1 MKLVD
6 FIRRLIASFNTFLLY
21 FPSMKSPFVLVMLE
35 PVSLPRLEG
44 IARFARERHWN
55 LMLDDRLCGGISDW
69 RGDGVITTLRHG
81 SARLAAIRKF
91 RSANIPVVDLTVECQ
106 QINLPRVTSDHF
118 EIGRLGSDHF
128 KERGF
133 GNVAWFSSGWSEVH
147 RLRYDGFSKGF
158 NAPVPRL
165 GLKTLRRC
173 LAELPKPV
181 GVLAYNDTDAAQV
194 IYAAR
199 ELGFDVPDDVSVL
212 GIGDDP
218 FLCENQSTP
227 ISSVQQ
233 DLVRGA
239 YEGAALLQRL
249 MDGEKEPKEP
259 ILVPPA
265 GLTSRAS
272 TDTVAHGDPLVRAA
286 LVYINRHL
294 GEAFGAP
301 EIAKEIGL
309 PRHKLDRLFAEKLG
323 HSVGHEIH
331 DRRIARA
338 KHMLSDAATPISRIA
353 SECGFCNIAY
363 LSNVFRKATGLSP
376 RAWRKS
382 FAHAST

>member
-1 MKLVD
+1 
-6 FIRRLIASFNTFLLY
+6 
-21 FPSMKSPFVLVMLE
+21 MLE

-55 LMLDDRLCGGISDW
+55 LMLDDRLCGGISEW
-69 RGDGVITTLRHG
+69 RGDGVITTLRHD
-81 SARLAAIRKF
+81 STRLAAIRKF
-91 RSANIPVVDLTVECQ
+91 RSANIPVVDLTVECLRL
-106 QINLPRVTSDHF
+106 NLPRVTSDHF

-133 GNVAWFSSGWSEVH
+133 RNVAWFSSGWSEVH
-147 RLRYDGFSKGF
+147 RRRYDGFSTGF
-158 NAPVPRL
+158 DTPVPRL
-165 GLKTLRRC
+165 GLKTLRRR
-173 LAELPKPV
+173 LAEIPKPV

-199 ELGFDVPDDVSVL
+199 ELGLDVPDDVSVL

-227 ISSVQQ
+227 ISSVRQ

-249 MDGEKEPKEP
+249 MDGETAPKEP
-259 ILVPPA
+259 ILIPPT

-272 TDTVAHGDPLVRAA
+272 TDTLAHNDPLVRAA

-309 PRHKLDRLFAEKLG
+309 PRHRLDRLFAEKLG
-323 HSVGHEIH
+323 HSVGREIH

-338 KHMLSDAATPISRIA
+338 KRMLSDANIPISRIA
-353 SECGFCNIAY
+353 SECGFCNVAY

-376 RAWRKS
+376 RAWSRS
-382 FAHAST
+382 FAHTPTRHQ

>member
-1 MKLVD
+1 MPPNAECDIMGRMKP
-6 FIRRLIASFNTFLLY
+6 
-21 FPSMKSPFVLVMLE
+21 PSVLVMME

-44 IARFARERHWN
+44 IARYAREHHWN
-55 LMLDDRLCGGISDW
+55 LMLDDRLAGGISDW
-69 RGDGVITTLRHG
+69 RGDGVIATLRRR
-81 SARLAAIRKF
+81 SSRLAAVRKLT
-91 RSANIPVVDLTVECQ
+91 RAGIPVVDLTIECLRLR
-106 QINLPRVTSDHF
+106 LPRVISDHTA
-118 EIGRLGSDHF
+118 IGRLGGEHF
-128 KERGF
+128 KARGF
-133 GNVAWFSSGWSEVH
+133 ENVVWFSSGWSEVH
-147 RLRYDGFSKGF
+147 RRRYQGFSDIFAKK
-158 NAPVPRL
+158 VPRI
-165 GLKTLRRC
+165 GLRNLRRRLKEC
-173 LAELPKPV
+173 EKPV
-181 GVLAYNDTDAAQV
+181 GVFAYNDTDAAQV

-199 ELGFDVPDDVSVL
+199 ELGLDVPDDVSVL

-323 HSVGHEIH
+323 HSVGREIH

-338 KHMLSDAATPISRIA
+338 KHMLSDAETPISRIA

-382 FAHAST
+382 FALAST